1 MAKVHC
7 ISNRGI
13 KHELSD
19 QLLRRI
25 RETTSD
31 AADHILAT
39 IKNDSKCMDFQFNR
53 HTTSTNNIFD
63 YLNGGKLH
71 MPEDI
76 CPQKFN
82 EELEFWGIP
91 ETELESCCFT
101 RYVSY
106 FDNLQVLSV
115 LEEGECKRNT
125 MFEIVATMAGGNGWR
140 SIQARAWS
148 VMEYPTSSFLAKVF
162 LYISN
167 AMVLLSLFLLVSS
180 THPVF
185 RRKLTKDEWFD
196 YFTSEEEELFDDY
209 WFNDTYHDTSVVLPR
224 HVYVEIN
231 AFWYLKMITLAYFT
245 IEIICKLIVFPLQWR
260 EFITFL
266 NFIDILALVV
276 MYTSLIVD
284 QVNPKEVYKDSG
296 HDIVYSLQ
304 VFRVFRLFRLVRHI
318 SGFRILLYTLRASVG
333 DLLVMLLTLCTAVL
347 LFSSLA
353 YFSQDSAFAHIPDAA
368 WWAVVTLT
376 TVGYGDIYP
385 TTVQGRLIASTCAI
399 TGVCLLALLIPVLVN
414 NFLLFYSYYFGIER
428 RQNAKK
434 KVLMRKSSVAPK

>member
-140 SIQARAWS
+140 SVQARAWS

-180 THPVF
+180 THPLF

-209 WFNDTYHDTSVVLPR
+209 WFNDTYHD
-224 HVYVEIN
+224 
-231 AFWYLKMITLAYFT
+231 
-245 IEIICKLIVFPLQWR
+245 
-260 EFITFL
+260 
-266 NFIDILALVV
+266 
-276 MYTSLIVD
+276 
-284 QVNPKEVYKDSG
+284 
-296 HDIVYSLQ
+296 
-304 VFRVFRLFRLVRHI
+304 
-318 SGFRILLYTLRASVG
+318 ASV
-333 DLLVMLLTLCTAVL
+333 
-347 LFSSLA
+347 
-353 YFSQDSAFAHIPDAA
+353 FAILG
-368 WWAVVTLT
+368 TFISNYL
-376 TVGYGDIYP
+376 
-385 TTVQGRLIASTCAI
+385 
-399 TGVCLLALLIPVLVN
+399 
-414 NFLLFYSYYFGIER
+414 
-428 RQNAKK
+428 
-434 KVLMRKSSVAPK
+434 

>member
-1 MAKVHC
+1 MAGGRC

-13 KHELSD
+13 KHEFSD
-19 QLLRRI
+19 QLLKRI
-25 RETTSD
+25 RETNSD

-39 IKNDSKCMDFQFNR
+39 IKDDSKCMDFQINR

-82 EELEFWGIP
+82 EELEFWGLP

-101 RYVSY
+101 KYISY
-106 FDNLQVLSV
+106 FDNLQVLTV

-140 SIQARAWS
+140 SVQARVWS
-148 VMEYPTSSFLAKVF
+148 VMEYPTSSMLAKIY

-167 AMVLLSLFLLVSS
+167 AIVLLSLFLLVSS
-180 THPVF
+180 THPLF

-196 YFTSEEEELFDDY
+196 YFTEEEEELFDDY
-209 WFNDTYHDTSVVLPR
+209 WFNETYYDTAIILPK
-224 HVYVEIN
+224 HVYVEID

-245 IEIICKLIVFPLQWR
+245 IELICKLIVFPLPWR

-266 NFIDILALVV
+266 NFIDVLALIV

-304 VFRVFRLFRLVRHI
+304 LFRVFRLFRLVRHI
-318 SGFRILLYTLRASVG
+318 SGFRILVYTLRASVG

-368 WWAVVTLT
+368 WWAIVTLT

-385 TTVQGRLIASTCAI
+385 TTVQGRLIASICAI

-414 NFLLFYSYYFGIER
+414 NFLLFYSHYVGIER

-434 KVLMRKSSVAPK
+434 NVITRKSSVGPK